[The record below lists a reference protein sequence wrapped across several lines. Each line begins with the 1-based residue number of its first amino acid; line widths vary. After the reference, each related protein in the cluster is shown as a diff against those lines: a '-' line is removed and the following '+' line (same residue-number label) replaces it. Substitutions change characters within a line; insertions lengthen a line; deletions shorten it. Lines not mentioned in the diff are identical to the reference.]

1 MTISS
6 LKKLP
11 AWIFWIFSTLAMM
24 FVLPALLAA
33 QAAPTA
39 GIQAGVANPLPE
51 APTLTAWQPYSARIL
66 GPAADAPA
74 SETALVPEPLA
85 AISSRPAKPEQH
97 RFWDRENALLFTA
110 TGGMATA
117 DFFATHANLAGGG
130 RELNPLTRPFA
141 RSTPLLAANFALET
155 AGVIGVSYLF
165 HKTGH
170 HRLER
175 LTSLINIGGSAGAVA
190 YDLAHRR

>member
-1 MTISS
+1 M
-6 LKKLP
+6 
-11 AWIFWIFSTLAMM
+11 
-24 FVLPALLAA
+24 
-33 QAAPTA
+33 
-39 GIQAGVANPLPE
+39 
-51 APTLTAWQPYSARIL
+51 L
-66 GPAADAPA
+66 GPAPDSPA
-74 SETALVPEPLA
+74 SETAFAPEPSTV
-85 AISSRPAKPEQH
+85 ISSRPAKPEQH

-110 TGGMATA
+110 TGGMAAA

-170 HRLER
+170 HKLER
-175 LTSLINIGGSAGAVA
+175 LTSLVSIGTSAGAVV
-190 YDLAHRR
+190 YDRAHRR